1 MKDLDSD
8 HGFRNVLGC
17 RNVLDV
23 LGCRDVL
30 GCCNGLGCRNVLGFD
45 GHGHIHAARNRALQR
60 DVAPRYCIHRPH
72 AEGLVTGNGSAL
84 ASKNLSM
91 VCTIPLSVSHTL
103 HKSPCICPTD
113 KIYQL
118 GRIFHALVSCTTSKK
133 YP

>member
-8 HGFRNVLGC
+8 HGFRNVLGFC
-17 RNVLDV
+17 DVLDV
-23 LGCRDVL
+23 LGCR
-30 GCCNGLGCRNVLGFD
+30 NGLGCRNVLGFD
-45 GHGHIHAARNRALQR
+45 GHGHIDAARNHALQR
-60 DVAPRYCIHRPH
+60 DVAQRYCSHRPH
-72 AEGLVTGNGSAL
+72 VEDLVTGNGSAL

-91 VCTIPLSVSHTL
+91 VCTIPLSLSHTL